1 MITNMWKFI
10 MTQIALIVLLL
21 AQSSTGR
28 FHGNLVHPHKV
39 HAFEAKWHGNLIAA
53 ARVEDVLN
61 VNGQY
66 FFPNQAINREFFR
79 PSDTVEK
86 QKFGKANFY
95 SLHEA
100 HPIHGTHVKIEK
112 DAASVFLN
120 PKKEYEYVKGR
131 VTFHKGVVIDHV
143 EVDEN
148 FLRHHDQFPDS
159 QIVGKS
165 MDSVDIVTDDETIKT
180 DL

>member
-1 MITNMWKFI
+1 MISRLQSPLSSATAFLVQSNAENDNKYLKLI

-39 HAFEAKWHGNLIAA
+39 HAFEAKWHGNVVAA

-86 QKFGKANFY
+86 Q
-95 SLHEA
+95 SLA
-100 HPIHGTHVKIEK
+100 KQIFIPCTKPIRFMALRQDRERCGF
-112 DAASVFLN
+112 SVF
-120 PKKEYEYVKGR
+120 ESEEG
-131 VTFHKGVVIDHV
+131 I
-143 EVDEN
+143 
-148 FLRHHDQFPDS
+148 
-159 QIVGKS
+159 
-165 MDSVDIVTDDETIKT
+165 
-180 DL
+180 

>member
-1 MITNMWKFI
+1 

-21 AQSSTGR
+21 VQSSTGR

-39 HAFEAKWHGNLIAA
+39 HAFEAKWHGNVIAA

-95 SLHEA
+95 SCTKHIRFMAL
-100 HPIHGTHVKIEK
+100 TSRSRKMRLQC
-112 DAASVFLN
+112 F
-120 PKKEYEYVKGR
+120 
-131 VTFHKGVVIDHV
+131 
-143 EVDEN
+143 
-148 FLRHHDQFPDS
+148 
-159 QIVGKS
+159 
-165 MDSVDIVTDDETIKT
+165 
-180 DL
+180 